1 MAERRCRPSRN
12 QPAIA
17 NSINSGNGI
26 INRFGEPTTIQ
37 VNQPSNS
44 PAGQGQQEQT
54 FCSQERQQVSFFL
67 NRIFSPK
74 ASRVARAG
82 TLHAQI

>member
-1 MAERRCRPSRN
+1 MAERRCRPGRN
-12 QPAIA
+12 QPPIA

-26 INRFGEPTTIQ
+26 INRFGEPTTFQ
-37 VNQPSNS
+37 FNQPSNS

-67 NRIFSPK
+67 SLLSSPK
-74 ASRVARAG
+74 ASRAARAG
-82 TLHAQI
+82 TLHAQL